1 MATND
6 FDPIYLDYMAT
17 TPVDETV
24 AEEMMRCLTIQDNFG
39 NPSSA
44 THLYGWRALDTVT
57 KARELLATSI
67 GAMPREVIF
76 TSGATEA
83 NNLAIQGAARFYA
96 KKGRHIITTTIEH
109 KAILDVF
116 YALEKEGFNI
126 TLVPPNSDGIIS
138 ADAIADAITPQTT
151 LVSTMW
157 VNNEIGTIQPI
168 ADIAALTRQRGILFH
183 VDAAQ
188 AMGKV
193 AVDLS
198 ALPVDLMSFSA
209 HKVYGPKGSG
219 ALFVRDK
226 PRARLIPLFW
236 GGEQER
242 GLRAGTLATH
252 QIVGIAVAFHR
263 AKLHAAEDLKHIQSL
278 NAILLPGLLALEGV
292 TLNGSFEQRVP
303 HNINVCFQGLNAEA
317 LSMSLPQIAVSA
329 GSACNSAQ
337 EEPSHVLKAIGL
349 SDLQARASLRF
360 SLGRYTTEKEIKRVL
375 ELVQMEVQR
384 ERDLAGK

>member
-1 MATND
+1 MVTND

-24 AEEMMRCLTIQDNFG
+24 AEEMMRCLTVDGNFG

-44 THLYGWRALDTVT
+44 THLYGWRALDAVT
-57 KARELLATSI
+57 KARELLADSI

-109 KAILDVF
+109 KAVLDVF
-116 YALEKEGFNI
+116 YALEKEGFDI
-126 TLVPPNSDGIIS
+126 TLVSPNSDGIIS
-138 ADAIADAITPQTT
+138 VEAIADAITPQTT
-151 LVSTMW
+151 LVSTAW

-168 ADIAALTRQRGILFH
+168 AEIAALTRQHGILFH

-198 ALPVDLMSFSA
+198 ETPVDLMSFSA

-226 PRARLIPLFW
+226 PRARLIPLLY
-236 GGEQER
+236 GGKQEQ
-242 GLRAGTLATH
+242 GLRSGTLATH
-252 QIVGIAVAFHR
+252 QIVGMAAAFHR
-263 AKLHAAEDLKHIQSL
+263 AKLHAEDELKHICSL
-278 NAILLPGLLALEGV
+278 NKILLPGLLALEGV
-292 TLNGSFEQRVP
+292 TLNGSLEQRVP

-317 LSMSLPQIAVSA
+317 LLMSLPQIAVSA

-349 SDLQARASLRF
+349 SDLQAGASLRF

-375 ELVQMEVQR
+375 ELIRLEVQR

>member
-1 MATND
+1 MVTND

-24 AEEMMRCLTIQDNFG
+24 AEEMMRCLTVHGNFG

-44 THLYGWRALDTVT
+44 THLYGWRALDAVT
-57 KARELLATSI
+57 KARELLADSI

-109 KAILDVF
+109 KAVLDVF
-116 YALEKEGFNI
+116 YALEKEGFDI
-126 TLVPPNSDGIIS
+126 TLVSPNSDGIIS
-138 ADAIADAITPQTT
+138 VEAIADAITPQTT
-151 LVSTMW
+151 LVSTAW

-168 ADIAALTRQRGILFH
+168 AEIAALTRQHGILFH

-198 ALPVDLMSFSA
+198 ETPVDLMSFSA
-209 HKVYGPKGSG
+209 HKAYGPKGSG

-226 PRARLIPLFW
+226 PRARLIPLLY
-236 GGEQER
+236 GGKQEQ
-242 GLRAGTLATH
+242 GLRSGTLATH
-252 QIVGIAVAFHR
+252 QIVGMAAAFHR
-263 AKLHAAEDLKHIQSL
+263 AKLHAEDDLKHICSL
-278 NAILLPGLLALEGV
+278 NKILLPGLLALEGV
-292 TLNGSFEQRVP
+292 TLNGSLDQRVP

-317 LSMSLPQIAVSA
+317 LLMSLPQIAVSA

-349 SDLQARASLRF
+349 SDLQAGASLRF

-375 ELVQMEVQR
+375 ELIRLEVQR

>member
-6 FDPIYLDYMAT
+6 FVPIYLDYMAT

-24 AEEMMRCLTIQDNFG
+24 AEEMMRCLTVEGDFG

-44 THLYGWRALDTVT
+44 THLYGWRALDMVT
-57 KARELLATSI
+57 KARELLADSI
-67 GAMPREVIF
+67 GAMSREVIF

-83 NNLAIQGAARFYA
+83 NNLAIQGAAHFYA
-96 KKGRHIITTTIEH
+96 KKGRHMVTTTIEH
-109 KAILDVF
+109 KAVIDVF
-116 YALEKEGFNI
+116 HALEKEGFNI
-126 TLVPPNSDGIIS
+126 TLVSPNKDGIIS
-138 ADAIADAITPQTT
+138 TDAIAAAITPQTI

-157 VNNEIGTIQPI
+157 VNSEIGTIQPI
-168 ADIAALTRQRGILFH
+168 ADIAALTRQHGIIFH

-193 AVDLS
+193 AVNLS
-198 ALPVDLMSFSA
+198 ELPVDLMSFSA

-226 PRARLIPLFW
+226 PRARLIPLFY
-236 GGEQER
+236 GGKQEQ

-252 QIVGIAVAFHR
+252 QIVGMAAAFHR
-263 AKLHAAEDLKHIQSL
+263 AKLRAEDDLKHICNL

-292 TLNGSFEQRVP
+292 ILNGSVKQRVP

-317 LSMSLPQIAVSA
+317 LLMSLPQIAVSA
-329 GSACNSAQ
+329 GSACTSAQ

-360 SLGRYTTEKEIKRVL
+360 SLGRYTTEKEVKRVL
-375 ELVQMEVQR
+375 ELVRLEVQR
-384 ERDLAGK
+384 ERDLARQ

>member
-1 MATND
+1 LATND

>member
-1 MATND
+1 MANV

-17 TPVDETV
+17 TPVDEKV
-24 AEEMMRCLTIQDNFG
+24 AEEMMRCLTLKGNFG
-39 NPSSA
+39 NASSA
-44 THLYGWRALDTVT
+44 THVYGWRAQNTIS
-57 KARELLATSI
+57 KARELLAYSI
-67 GAMPREVIF
+67 GATPREVVF

-96 KKGRHIITTTIEH
+96 KKGRHLITTTLEH
-109 KAILDVF
+109 KAVLDVF
-116 YALEKEGFNI
+116 YALEKEGFKI
-126 TLVPPNSDGIIS
+126 TLVRPNSEGIVS
-138 ADAIADAITPQTT
+138 VEAVAAAITPETI
-151 LVSTMW
+151 LVSTLW

-168 ADIAALTRQRGILFH
+168 ADIAALTRERGILLH

-198 ALPVDLMSFSA
+198 QIPVDLMSFSA

-219 ALFVRDK
+219 ALFVRNN
-226 PRARLIPLFW
+226 PRARVMPLFY
-236 GGEQER
+236 GGAQEQ

-252 QIVGIAVAFHR
+252 QIVGMAAAFQR
-263 AKLHAAEDLKHIQSL
+263 AKAEAKADLKHIKAL
-278 NAILLPGLLALEGV
+278 NALLLPGLLALEGV
-292 TLNGSFEQRVP
+292 TLNGSTDQRVP

-317 LSMSLPQIAVSA
+317 LLMSLPEIAVSA
-329 GSACNSAQ
+329 GSACHSAE

-360 SLGRYTTEKEIKRVL
+360 SLGRYTTIDDIQRALKAISR
-375 ELVQMEVQR
+375 EVQR

>member
-1 MATND
+1 MVTND

-24 AEEMMRCLTIQDNFG
+24 AEEMMRCLTVQGNFG

-44 THLYGWRALDTVT
+44 THLYGWRALDAVT
-57 KARELLATSI
+57 KARELLADSI

-109 KAILDVF
+109 KAVLDVF
-116 YALEKEGFNI
+116 YALEKEGFDI
-126 TLVPPNSDGIIS
+126 TLVSPNSDGIIS
-138 ADAIADAITPQTT
+138 VEAIADAITPQTT
-151 LVSTMW
+151 LVSTAW

-168 ADIAALTRQRGILFH
+168 AEIAALTRQHGILFH

-198 ALPVDLMSFSA
+198 ETPVDLMSFSA

-226 PRARLIPLFW
+226 PRARLIPLLY
-236 GGEQER
+236 GGKQEQ
-242 GLRAGTLATH
+242 GLRSGTLATH
-252 QIVGIAVAFHR
+252 QIVGMAAAFHR
-263 AKLHAAEDLKHIQSL
+263 AKLHAEDELKHICSL
-278 NAILLPGLLALEGV
+278 NKILLPGLLALEGV
-292 TLNGSFEQRVP
+292 TLNGSLEQRVP

-317 LSMSLPQIAVSA
+317 LLMSLPQIAVSA

-349 SDLQARASLRF
+349 SDLQAGASLRF

-375 ELVQMEVQR
+375 ELVQLEVQR

>member
-1 MATND
+1 LVTND

-24 AEEMMRCLTIQDNFG
+24 AEEMMRCLTVQGNFG

-57 KARELLATSI
+57 KARELLADSI

-126 TLVPPNSDGIIS
+126 TLVSPNSDGIIS
-138 ADAIADAITPQTT
+138 VDAIADAITPQTT

-157 VNNEIGTIQPI
+157 VNNEIGAIQPI
-168 ADIAALTRQRGILFH
+168 ADIAALTRQHGILFH

-198 ALPVDLMSFSA
+198 ELPVDLMSFSA

-226 PRARLIPLFW
+226 PRARLTPLFW
-236 GGEQER
+236 GGEQEQ

-252 QIVGIAVAFHR
+252 QIVGMAAAFHR

-292 TLNGSFEQRVP
+292 TLNGSLDLRVP

-317 LSMSLPQIAVSA
+317 LLMSLPQIAVSA

-375 ELVQMEVQR
+375 ELVRLEVQR

>member
-6 FDPIYLDYMAT
+6 FEPIYLDYMAT
-17 TPVDETV
+17 TPVDEMV
-24 AEEMMRCLTIQDNFG
+24 AEEMMRCLTVHGNFG

-44 THLYGWRALDTVT
+44 THLYGWRALDAVN
-57 KARELLATSI
+57 KARELLADSI

-109 KAILDVF
+109 KAVIDVF
-116 YALEKEGFNI
+116 HALEKEGFSI
-126 TLVPPNSDGIIS
+126 TLVSPNRDGIIS
-138 ADAIADAITPQTT
+138 ADAIAAAITPQTT

-157 VNNEIGTIQPI
+157 VNNEIGTIQPL
-168 ADIAALTRQRGILFH
+168 ADIAALTRQHGIIFH

-198 ALPVDLMSFSA
+198 ALPVDLMSFSG
-209 HKVYGPKGSG
+209 HKAYGPKGGG

-226 PRARLIPLFW
+226 PRARLIPLFY
-236 GGEQER
+236 GGKQEQ
-242 GLRAGTLATH
+242 GLRSGTLATH
-252 QIVGIAVAFHR
+252 QIVGMAAAFHR
-263 AKLHAAEDLKHIQSL
+263 AKLHAEDDLKHIRRL

-292 TLNGSFEQRVP
+292 TLNGSLDQRVP

-317 LSMSLPQIAVSA
+317 LIMSLPQIAVSA

-375 ELVQMEVQR
+375 ELVRLEVQR
-384 ERDLAGK
+384 ERNLAGR

>member
-1 MATND
+1 MVTND
-6 FDPIYLDYMAT
+6 SDPIYLDYMAT
-17 TPVDETV
+17 TPVDEAV
-24 AEEMMRCLTIQDNFG
+24 AEEMMHCLTVQGNFG

-44 THLYGWRALDTVT
+44 THLYGWRALDAVT
-57 KARELLATSI
+57 KARELLADSI

-126 TLVPPNSDGIIS
+126 TLVSPNSDGIIS
-138 ADAIADAITPQTT
+138 VEAIANAITPQTT

-168 ADIAALTRQRGILFH
+168 ADIAALTRQHGILLH

-198 ALPVDLMSFSA
+198 ELPVDLMSFSA

-236 GGEQER
+236 GGEQEH

-252 QIVGIAVAFHR
+252 QIVGMAAAFHR
-263 AKLHAAEDLKHIQSL
+263 AKLHAAEDLKHIQRL
-278 NAILLPGLLALEGV
+278 NAIFLPGLLALEGV
-292 TLNGSFEQRVP
+292 ILNGSLDQRVP

-317 LSMSLPQIAVSA
+317 LLMSLPQIAVSA

-375 ELVQMEVQR
+375 ELVRLEVQR
-384 ERDLAGK
+384 ERDLADK

>member
-1 MATND
+1 MVVNG

-17 TPVDETV
+17 TPVDESV
-24 AEEMMRCLTIQDNFG
+24 AEEMMRCLTMEGNFG

-44 THLYGWRALDTVT
+44 THLYGWRAQNTV
-57 KARELLATSI
+57 KEARELFAASI
-67 GAMPREVIF
+67 GATAREVIF

-96 KKGRHIITTTIEH
+96 KKGRHLITTTIEH
-109 KAILDVF
+109 KAVLDVF
-116 YALEKEGFNI
+116 HSLEKEGFSV
-126 TLVPPNSDGIIS
+126 TLVQPNSDGIIS
-138 ADAIADAITPQTT
+138 ADAIAAAITPQTT

-157 VNNEIGTIQPI
+157 VNNEIGAIQPI
-168 ADIAALTRQRGILFH
+168 ADIAALTQQRGILFH

-198 ALPVDLMSFSA
+198 QLPVDLMSFSA

-226 PRARLIPLFW
+226 PRARLIPLFY
-236 GGEQER
+236 GGEQEQ

-252 QIVGIAVAFHR
+252 QIVGIAAAFHR
-263 AKLHAAEDLKHIQSL
+263 AKLHAVDDLNHIRRL
-278 NAILLPGLLALEGV
+278 NAIFLPGLLALDGV

-317 LSMSLPQIAVSA
+317 LLMSLPQIAVSA
-329 GSACNSAQ
+329 GSACNSA
-337 EEPSHVLKAIGL
+337 EEESSHVLKAIGL

-360 SLGRYTTEKEIKRVL
+360 SLGRYTTEQDIKRAL
-375 ELVQMEVQR
+375 EVISLEVKR

>member
-1 MATND
+1 MTSKQ
-6 FDPIYLDYMAT
+6 FEPIYLDYMAT
-17 TPVDETV
+17 TPVDEAV
-24 AEEMMRCLTIQDNFG
+24 AQEMMRCLTLHDNFG
-39 NPSSA
+39 NPSSV
-44 THLYGWRALDTVT
+44 THVYGWRAQNAV
-57 KARELLATSI
+57 KESRELLAASI
-67 GAMPREVIF
+67 GATPREILF

-83 NNLAIQGAARFYA
+83 NNLALQGAARFYA

-109 KAILDVF
+109 KAVLDVF
-116 YALEKEGFNI
+116 NALEKEGFSI
-126 TLVPPNSDGIIS
+126 TLVPPNRDGIVSIET
-138 ADAIADAITPQTT
+138 IADAITPETI

-193 AVDLS
+193 DVDL
-198 ALPVDLMSFSA
+198 AHLPVDFMSFSA

-226 PRARLIPLFW
+226 PRARLIPLFY
-236 GGEQER
+236 GGDQEQ

-252 QIVGIAVAFHR
+252 QIVGIAQAFHR
-263 AKLHAAEDLKHIQSL
+263 AKMQREKDLNHIQQL
-278 NAILLPGLLALEGV
+278 NAIFLPGLLALEGV
-292 TLNGSFEQRVP
+292 TLNGSADQRVP
-303 HNINVCFQGLNAEA
+303 HNVNVCFHGLNAEA
-317 LSMSLPQIAVSA
+317 LIMSLPQIAVSA
-329 GSACNSAQ
+329 GSACHSAQ

-360 SLGRYTTEKEIKRVL
+360 SLGRYTTEADIRRALDVISL
-375 ELVQMEVQR
+375 EVKR

>member
-1 MATND
+1 MAND

-17 TPVDETV
+17 TPVDESV
-24 AEEMMRCLTIQDNFG
+24 AGEMMRCLTLQGDFG

-44 THLYGWRALDTVT
+44 THLYGWRAHNTVN
-57 KARELLATSI
+57 KARELLAASI
-67 GAMPREVIF
+67 GATSREVIF

-83 NNLAIQGAARFYA
+83 NNLAVQGAARFYA
-96 KKGRHIITTTIEH
+96 KKGRHLITTTIEH
-109 KAILDVF
+109 KAVLDVF
-116 YALEKEGFNI
+116 HALEKEGFDI
-126 TLVPPNSDGIIS
+126 TLVQPNSDGIIS
-138 ADAIADAITPQTT
+138 VEAIAAAVTPQTT
-151 LVSTMW
+151 LVSMMW
-157 VNNEIGTIQPI
+157 INNEIGTIQPI
-168 ADIAALTRQRGILFH
+168 ADIAALTRQHGILFH

-198 ALPVDLMSFSA
+198 QLPVDLMSFSA

-226 PRARLIPLFW
+226 PRARLIPLFY
-236 GGEQER
+236 GGEQEQ

-252 QIVGIAVAFHR
+252 QIVGIAAAFHR
-263 AKLHAAEDLKHIQSL
+263 AKVHAEEDLSHIRRL
-278 NAILLPGLLALEGV
+278 NTIFLPELLALEGV
-292 TLNGSFEQRVP
+292 TLNGGFDQRVP

-317 LSMSLPQIAVSA
+317 LLMSLPQIAISA

-360 SLGRYTTEKEIKRVL
+360 SLGRYTTEKQIRRVL
-375 ELVQMEVQR
+375 ELIQLEVQR
-384 ERDLAGK
+384 ERKLAGK

>member
-1 MATND
+1 
-6 FDPIYLDYMAT
+6 MAT
-17 TPVDETV
+17 TPVDESV
-24 AEEMMRCLTIQDNFG
+24 AEEMMRCLTIQGKFG

-44 THLYGWRALDTVT
+44 THLYGWRAQNTV
-57 KARELLATSI
+57 KGARELFAASI

-96 KKGRHIITTTIEH
+96 KKGRHLITTSIEH
-109 KAILDVF
+109 KAVLDVF
-116 YALEKEGFNI
+116 HALEKEGFAI
-126 TLVPPNSDGIIS
+126 TWVQPNSEGIIS
-138 ADAIADAITPQTT
+138 VDAIAAAITPQTT

-168 ADIAALTRQRGILFH
+168 ADIAALTRQHGILLH

-198 ALPVDLMSFSA
+198 QLPVDLMSFSA

-236 GGEQER
+236 GGEQEQ

-252 QIVGIAVAFHR
+252 QIVGIAAAFHR
-263 AKLHAAEDLKHIQSL
+263 AKLHAEENLNHIRRL
-278 NAILLPGLLALEGV
+278 NAIFLPGLLALEGV
-292 TLNGSFEQRVP
+292 TLNGSREQRVP
-303 HNINVCFQGLNAEA
+303 HNINVCFQGLHAEA
-317 LSMSLPQIAVSA
+317 LLMSLPQIAVSA

-337 EEPSHVLKAIGL
+337 DEPSHVLKAIGL

-360 SLGRYTTEKEIKRVL
+360 SLGRYTTEADIKRAL
-375 ELVQMEVQR
+375 EAIQREVQR